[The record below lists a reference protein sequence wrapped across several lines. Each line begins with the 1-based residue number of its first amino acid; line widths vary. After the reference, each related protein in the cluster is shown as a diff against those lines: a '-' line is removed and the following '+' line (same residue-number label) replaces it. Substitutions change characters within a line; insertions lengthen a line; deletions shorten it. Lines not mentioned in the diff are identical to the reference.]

1 MPVFPKPSTLANL
14 RDTECAKN
22 LDVLSLSRLS
32 DASTDTSSSKCT
44 MGIDSSRSLS
54 TIFTTFAFTSSPR
67 TELGS
72 RTATMRSRFPTLNTI
87 RALRRRPELLFRMR
101 RSFRKD
107 MPSNVLHYF
116 LGTCNIA
123 YTLGVAKYHKCALIG
138 YYSSSPSWLLA
149 ILAHRADFTKSV
161 GD

>member
-1 MPVFPKPSTLANL
+1 MVFPEVGDTHRRRLDRHQQQQVYDGDRQQSQPLDHIHHLRVHFLPS
-14 RDTECAKN
+14 
-22 LDVLSLSRLS
+22 
-32 DASTDTSSSKCT
+32 
-44 MGIDSSRSLS
+44 
-54 TIFTTFAFTSSPR
+54 
-67 TELGS
+67 ELGS

-87 RALRRRPELLFRMR
+87 RALRRRPELLFRR
-101 RSFRKD
+101 RPTSRKD

-149 ILAHRADFTKSV
+149 ILAHRADFTSSV